1 MRSIQTEDEREKKRK
16 RNTRIMGIVLA
27 VLMLG
32 STLGYAFSMFFSSR
46 TPDPIPLN
54 STQTNQPLVITSN
67 GLSFALMS
75 AMQDINLIPINM
87 TRRVSDY
94 ASTTLFIVSEDNLA
108 TQELVGV
115 LTNYAGRV
123 QRACYGPCAS
133 EDLPEKTCADN
144 LIVVRS
150 NMTQSVSQQQNC
162 IFIDGDIKATDAFLY
177 RLFRLS

>member
-94 ASTTLFIVSEDNLA
+94 ASTTLFIVSENDVTMFPPIANIMNRSPRAAPNL
-108 TQELVGV
+108 
-115 LTNYAGRV
+115 
-123 QRACYGPCAS
+123 RA
-133 EDLPEKTCADN
+133 
-144 LIVVRS
+144 
-150 NMTQSVSQQQNC
+150 
-162 IFIDGDIKATDAFLY
+162 
-177 RLFRLS
+177 